1 MFIWTDFCLFSLIER
16 WKLVGMIRIAEEAV
30 GVFFSRFLKFFKSF
44 YFILFVGL
52 FFYSCEKILQFSIS
66 IQFPPVCK
74 RV

>member
-52 FFYSCEKILQFSIS
+52 FFL
-66 IQFPPVCK
+66 
-74 RV
+74 